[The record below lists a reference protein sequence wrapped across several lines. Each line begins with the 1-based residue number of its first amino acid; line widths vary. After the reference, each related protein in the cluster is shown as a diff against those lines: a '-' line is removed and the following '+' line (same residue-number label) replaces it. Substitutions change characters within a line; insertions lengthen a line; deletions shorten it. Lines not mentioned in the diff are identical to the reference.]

1 MNKKFFSI
9 KKLASITSFLFYSK
23 FGLGH
28 VLNGKSSGTVY
39 HLIFDRHFITF
50 LCQLIGLDA

>member
-1 MNKKFFSI
+1 MPLVESI
-9 KKLASITSFLFYSK
+9 LLKLNYSEIK
-23 FGLGH
+23 SRFGLGH

-39 HLIFDRHFITF
+39 HLIFERHFITF

>member
-1 MNKKFFSI
+1 M
-9 KKLASITSFLFYSK
+9 YYK